1 MTPCP
6 WTGKPC
12 EGSTAKRYPGSIWCR
27 PTLAV
32 LAQVAAPGKGE
43 ELAAV
48 KEVLGQVPLKGRVVV
63 ADALLTQRKVCEQ
76 IVAGGG
82 EYLLPVNRESAH
94 LAPRPGGGFFPC

>member
-27 PTLAV
+27 PTLAA
-32 LAQVAAPGKGE
+32 LGKGE

-82 EYLLPVNRESAH
+82 EYLLPVKENQPTLRRDLKVAFSPA
-94 LAPRPGGGFFPC
+94 RN